1 MLDVP
6 YFGKIYK
13 FETTKVKYEA
23 SHVAAKGG
31 DIFCQAFMNKTLKR
45 PMKYLLDISVE
56 TFTIVAQ
63 ETNKYNNTC

>member
-1 MLDVP
+1 MKLP
-6 YFGKIYK
+6 MSRQGG
-13 FETTKVKYEA
+13 
-23 SHVAAKGG
+23 GG